1 MFKCLTEYE
10 SGFYF
15 DRSLLRHIKSYTK
28 YVMPDYSIL
37 SSRQSSFEIQIN
49 NCDSSVIQHQFK
61 KLFSVLTDYH
71 FMPTPWRLQSQ
82 CDSKTNFLFK
92 VNDIFLKCFSSL
104 YVWMALKFF
113 CQSGKE
119 VVGKVHL
126 THCRV
131 TQTGVF
137 TRK

>member
-1 MFKCLTEYE
+1 MFLNGSVLCALLFGLKLLWAFIGLQSLSPEHMWLTKKCRKCLHFNIYKVDMFKCLTEYE
-10 SGFYF
+10 SRFYF

-71 FMPTPWRLQSQ
+71 FMPMPWRL
-82 CDSKTNFLFK
+82 
-92 VNDIFLKCFSSL
+92 
-104 YVWMALKFF
+104 
-113 CQSGKE
+113 
-119 VVGKVHL
+119 
-126 THCRV
+126 
-131 TQTGVF
+131 
-137 TRK
+137 